1 MKQTLLFFSLAFMM
15 FEGVFA
21 QHQLHAS
28 GNPPRMPVEI
38 SVFTFSHSLFKVYPF
53 QLNDDGN
60 LQSTL
65 PNGASFTAHVKK
77 GKLHGSWQSRH
88 KNGQLL
94 DAGTLVK
101 GVPDGEW
108 KVWNADGRLI
118 AVRTFNADLFQR
130 VKREVELNHPKQ
142 YSFAVTA
149 RYKKEGRDAVKFLQ
163 AGSSF
168 VQQRLLRTN
177 DPAQLV
183 HDNSSDLA
191 HYHPVF
197 NDCLHHGLYTN
208 YFENGVVKDSG
219 YYKEGLRDGV
229 WIHRTADGLWKGA
242 YKNGIRYN
250 EWKLYDVTGKLR
262 LILFYNTS
270 GKENGRKIMGQL

>member
-1 MKQTLLFFSLAFMM
+1 MKKNLLLFFITGVIFQ
-15 FEGVFA
+15 GVFA

-28 GNPPRMPVEI
+28 GNPPRLPVEI
-38 SVFTFSHSLFKVYPF
+38 SVFTFSHSLFKTYPF
-53 QLNDDGN
+53 QLSKDGQ
-60 LQSTL
+60 LQASAA
-65 PNGASFTAHVKK
+65 NGASFTAQVKK

-88 KNGQLL
+88 ANGQLL
-94 DAGTLVK
+94 DEGTLVK

-108 KVWNADGRLI
+108 KVWNAAGRLI

-168 VQQRLLRTN
+168 VQQRALRTK
-177 DPAQLV
+177 DPVKLV
-183 HDNSSDLA
+183 QDNSIDLA

-197 NDCLHHGLYTN
+197 NDCLHHGLYIN

-229 WIHRTADGLWKGA
+229 WIHQTTEGLWKGA

-250 EWKLYDVTGKLR
+250 EWKLYDATGKLS
-262 LILFYNTS
+262 LIVFYNTN
-270 GKENGRKIMGQL
+270 GKETGRKKMGRL